1 MRVVRQIVAAAG
13 AAALAVALSH
23 VASAQVPSP
32 SPQPALVAYEPP
44 PGSELRVNE
53 ITAFVSLLDTVIPG
67 QKLYVSITGP
77 VSVKREVDATGGC
90 QAVTVSLPQNGSY
103 EVAVEADVPSPV
115 DRGGKCQGGKSEPGK
130 FVVNVA
136 TKAAAPSPTSVP
148 GAPKAPAS
156 AGLGRAA
163 ATGGKAGGESIA
175 GIDVAR
181 FEADFDRL
189 MGKAGSAPAGEEGFE
204 SELRYTEPGERDEE
218 LGTNEESG
226 TRRNTLGFIA
236 GGLLALVTFLWLR
249 CLRSEVDRRP
259 LPG

>member
-1 MRVVRQIVAAAG
+1 MAP
-13 AAALAVALSH
+13 
-23 VASAQVPSP
+23 AQVPTR
-32 SPQPALVAYEPP
+32 QAARVAYEPP
-44 PGSELRVNE
+44 SGSELTVNE
-53 ITAFVSLLDTVIPG
+53 ITAFVSLPETVLPG
-67 QKLYVSITGP
+67 QKLYITVTGP
-77 VSVKREVDATGGC
+77 VPAKREVAATPGC
-90 QAVTVSLPQNGSY
+90 QSVSVSFPQDGNY
-103 EVAVEADVPSPV
+103 EVAIETELPRLSDAA
-115 DRGGKCQGGKSEPGK
+115 GKCQGGSSDSAK
-130 FVVNVA
+130 FVVKVA
-136 TKAAAPSPTSVP
+136 AKAPVASPTSVP

-156 AGLGRAA
+156 AGRGRAA
-163 ATGGKAGGESIA
+163 ATGGKAGGASIA

-189 MGKAGSAPAGEEGFE
+189 MGKAGSAPADEEGFE

-218 LGTNEESG
+218 LGTDEESG